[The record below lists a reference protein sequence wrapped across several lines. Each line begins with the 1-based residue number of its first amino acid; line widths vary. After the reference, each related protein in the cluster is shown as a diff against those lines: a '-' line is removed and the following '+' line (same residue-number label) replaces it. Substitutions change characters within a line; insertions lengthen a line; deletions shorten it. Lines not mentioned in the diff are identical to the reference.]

1 MEIVVFGAR
10 GQLGRSIMDI
20 SYNYPKHHFLFTDIE
35 TLDITK
41 EHQVA
46 NFVSKNYP
54 QVFINC
60 AAYTAVDKAQNQL
73 REATELNANAVRG
86 LARVAAE
93 NNIFLVHVST
103 DYIYDGKRNRPY
115 KETDSVHPLS
125 VYGRTKW
132 KGEVEIMRSL
142 CRSAIIRTS
151 WLYSEY
157 GTNFVKTILDMSASN
172 EQLKVVCD
180 QIGTPT
186 YARDLAETIMQ
197 IINEKSKIEKTETFH
212 YSNEGVASWYDFAV
226 EITKLNKRK
235 CKIIP
240 VSASQYPTSA
250 KRPQYSVLNKDKI
263 KEMFEIEIPHWK
275 DSLERCLVNMKGL
288 RA

>member
-73 REATELNANAVRG
+73 KEATELNANAVRG